1 MLSRRC
7 VLPVSGGPVEPG
19 RLHPSSLLRD
29 PMSVD
34 VRLGKIHVLPGE
46 IVSRIAAG
54 EVIERPAAVVKELID
69 NSLDADSRRI
79 AVEVLDGGRRLIK
92 VTDDGEGIWAADVP
106 LAFQRHA
113 TSKLA
118 HDTDLSSIETLGF
131 RGEALASIASISKVR
146 LLTASRD
153 ESVGTLLILDGG
165 VVTTCEEAA
174 SPHGTQI
181 EIVDLFF
188 NTPAR
193 KKFLKTTGTEFS
205 HICQVVQ
212 QAALAWPQVHFRLV
226 HNGQEVCEYPAADTS
241 HDRVLQVYGPAIS
254 SHMVTVHGELSGL
267 RVHGMAVLATSARAS
282 RSPQELFV
290 NHRSVKNATVS
301 HAVYEGYGV
310 SLPKGHHPLFVLF
323 VEVDPARVDVNVH
336 PTKREVRF
344 ADSDLVHRAVQRAI
358 RSAVGSTGADGAC
371 GAVPSLLSGSAVG
384 TGVRTFM
391 DGGIGSR
398 PFQAASF
405 SVSEFPLGQS
415 GERAEISAQ
424 AVQETMSAYVL
435 QTANEVLPFG
445 QIRQTFLVAQVGSEL
460 HVIDQHT
467 AHERVLFERLL
478 RALGQQAVTQQPLL
492 IPEPVTVPLHQ
503 AMQLQQHL
511 SDLAG
516 LGLDMEPFG
525 SGTFLIRAVP
535 ALLGHTDG
543 ATLVHGL
550 LEDLSEWSAT
560 ASCEQRLRPI
570 LATMA
575 CHSAVRAGRAMTLPE
590 IKVLIEDWVAEG
602 VPTTCPH
609 GRRIALRLPAQ
620 ELDKI
625 FNR

>member
-1 MLSRRC
+1 
-7 VLPVSGGPVEPG
+7 
-19 RLHPSSLLRD
+19 
-29 PMSVD
+29 MSVD
-34 VRLGKIHVLPGE
+34 TRLGKIHVLPGE

-54 EVIERPAAVVKELID
+54 EVIERPAAVVKELVD
-69 NSLDADSRRI
+69 NSLDAGSARI
-79 AVEVLDGGRRLIK
+79 VVEVLDGGRKLIK
-92 VTDDGEGIWAADVP
+92 VTDDGEGIRAADVP

-113 TSKLA
+113 TSKLV
-118 HDTDLSSIETLGF
+118 HDTDLFSIETLGF
-131 RGEALASIASISKVR
+131 RGEALPSIASISKVR

-153 ESVGTLLILDGG
+153 ESVGTVLILDGG
-165 VVTTCEEAA
+165 AVTTCEEAA
-174 SPHGTQI
+174 SPHGTHI
-181 EIVDLFF
+181 EIADLFF

-226 HNGQEVCEYPAADTS
+226 HNGQEVCEYPAAGAS
-241 HDRVLQVYGPAIS
+241 PDRILQVYGPS
-254 SHMVTVHGELSGL
+254 VSNHMVMVQGELSGH
-267 RVHGMAVLATSARAS
+267 RVHGMTVMATSARAS

-290 NHRSVKNATVS
+290 NHRPVKNATIS
-301 HAVYEGYGV
+301 HAIYEGYGV

-344 ADSDLVHRAVQRAI
+344 ADSDLVHRAVQRTI
-358 RSAVGSTGADGAC
+358 RSAVGSTEPEGTCAD
-371 GAVPSLLSGSAVG
+371 VPSVLSGHTVG
-384 TGVRTFM
+384 TEAPSWTNGRN
-391 DGGIGSR
+391 GGRHSQPVGS
-398 PFQAASF
+398 SD
-405 SVSEFPLGQS
+405 FPTGQT
-415 GERAEISAQ
+415 GERAVMSAQ
-424 AVQETMSAYVL
+424 VVQEAMSAYLV
-435 QTANEVLPFG
+435 QTANDVLPFG

-478 RALGQQAVTQQPLL
+478 RACSQHTVTQQPLL

-511 SDLAG
+511 SDLAK
-516 LGLDMEPFG
+516 LGLDIEPFG

-535 ALLGHTDG
+535 ALLGHMDG
-543 ATLVHGL
+543 AALVHGL
-550 LEDLSEWSAT
+550 LEDLSEWSST
-560 ASCEQRLRPI
+560 ASFEQRMRPI

-590 IKVLIEDWVAEG
+590 IKVLVEDWVAEG

-609 GRRIALRLPAQ
+609 GRRIALRLPAA
-620 ELDKI
+620 ELEKI
-625 FNR
+625 FGR

>member
-1 MLSRRC
+1 
-7 VLPVSGGPVEPG
+7 
-19 RLHPSSLLRD
+19 
-29 PMSVD
+29 MSVD
-34 VRLGKIHVLPGE
+34 VRLGKIHVLPSE

-54 EVIERPAAVVKELID
+54 EVIERPAAVVKELVD
-69 NSLDADSRRI
+69 NSLDAGSARI
-79 AVEVLDGGRRLIK
+79 VVEVLDGGRKLIK
-92 VTDDGEGIWAADVP
+92 VTDDGEGIRAADVP

-113 TSKLA
+113 TSKLD
-118 HDTDLSSIETLGF
+118 HDTDLFSIDTLGF
-131 RGEALASIASISKVR
+131 RGEALPSIASISKVR

-165 VVTTCEEAA
+165 AVTTCEEAA
-174 SPHGTQI
+174 SPHGTHI
-181 EIVDLFF
+181 EIADLFF

-205 HICQVVQ
+205 HICQAVQ

-226 HNGQEVCEYPAADTS
+226 HNGQEVCEYPAADAS
-241 HDRVLQVYGPAIS
+241 PDRILQVYGPS
-254 SHMVTVHGELSGL
+254 VSNHLVMVQGELSGH
-267 RVHGMAVLATSARAS
+267 RVHGMAVMATSARAS

-290 NHRSVKNATVS
+290 NHRPVKNATIS
-301 HAVYEGYGV
+301 HAIYEGYGV
-310 SLPKGHHPLFVLF
+310 SLPKGHHPRFVLF
-323 VEVDPARVDVNVH
+323 VDVDPARVDVNVH

-358 RSAVGSTGADGAC
+358 RSAVGSTGPEGAC
-371 GAVPSLLSGSAVG
+371 ADVPAVLSGHTVG
-384 TGVRTFM
+384 TAARSWT
-391 DGGIGSR
+391 DGRNGGRHSQ
-398 PFQAASF
+398 PVES
-405 SVSEFPLGQS
+405 SDFPAGQT
-415 GERAEISAQ
+415 GERAVMSAQ
-424 AVQETMSAYVL
+424 VVQEATSAYLV
-435 QTANEVLPFG
+435 QTANDVLPFG

-460 HVIDQHT
+460 HIIDQHT
-467 AHERVLFERLL
+467 AHERVLFEGLL
-478 RALGQQAVTQQPLL
+478 RACSQHTVTQQPLL

-511 SDLAG
+511 ADLAT
-516 LGLDMEPFG
+516 LGLDIEPFG

-535 ALLGHTDG
+535 ALLGHMDG
-543 ATLVHGL
+543 AALVHGL
-550 LEDLSEWSAT
+550 LEDLSEWSST
-560 ASCEQRLRPI
+560 ASFEQRMRPI

-575 CHSAVRAGRAMTLPE
+575 CHSAVRAGRAMTSPE

>member
-1 MLSRRC
+1 
-7 VLPVSGGPVEPG
+7 
-19 RLHPSSLLRD
+19 
-29 PMSVD
+29 MSVD
-34 VRLGKIHVLPGE
+34 LRLGKIHVLPGE
-46 IVSRIAAG
+46 IASRIAAG

-69 NSLDADSRRI
+69 NSLDAGSTRI
-79 AVEVLDGGRRLIK
+79 VVDVVDGGRRFIK
-92 VTDDGEGIWAADVP
+92 VTDDGEGICAADVP

-113 TSKLA
+113 TSKLQ
-118 HDTDLSSIETLGF
+118 HDSDLCSIGTLGF
-131 RGEALASIASISKVR
+131 RGEALPSIASISKIR
-146 LLTASRD
+146 LLTGTR
-153 ESVGTLLILDGG
+153 EEPVGTLLIMDGSA
-165 VVTTCEEAA
+165 VVKCEEAA
-174 SPHGTQI
+174 SPHGTHI
-181 EIVDLFF
+181 EIGDLFF

-205 HICQVVQ
+205 HICQVMQ

-226 HNGQEVCEYPAADTS
+226 HNGQEVCEYPAAGTS
-241 HDRVLQVYGPAIS
+241 QNRILQVYGESVSA
-254 SHMVTVHGELSGL
+254 HMVVVQGELSGL
-267 RVHGMAVLATSARAS
+267 RVHGMAVTATSARTS

-290 NHRSVKNATVS
+290 NRRPVKNATVS
-301 HAVYEGYGV
+301 HAIYEGYGV

-358 RSAVGSTGADGAC
+358 QSAVGSTLGAGAFAEVPSVLSGNTIGTEGRPFADG
-371 GAVPSLLSGSAVG
+371 GHGE
-384 TGVRTFM
+384 
-391 DGGIGSR
+391 R
-398 PFQAASF
+398 PFQAASLRG
-405 SVSEFPLGQS
+405 SEFPAKQTD
-415 GERAEISAQ
+415 ERAQTSAQ
-424 AVQETMSAYVL
+424 IVRETASAYL
-435 QTANEVLPFG
+435 MQPASEVLPFG

-478 RALGQQAVTQQPLL
+478 RACSQQAVTQQPLL

-503 AMQLQQHL
+503 AMQLQQFL
-511 SDLAG
+511 PEFAR

-535 ALLGHTDG
+535 ALLGRMDG
-543 ATLVHGL
+543 AALVHGL
-550 LEDLSEWSAT
+550 LEDFNEWSST
-560 ASCEQRLRPI
+560 VSFEQRMRPI

-575 CHSAVRAGRAMTLPE
+575 CHSAVRAGRSMTLPE
-590 IKVLIEDWVAEG
+590 IKALIEDWVAEG

-609 GRRIALRLPAQ
+609 GRRIALRLPAE
-620 ELDKI
+620 ELEKI

>member
-1 MLSRRC
+1 
-7 VLPVSGGPVEPG
+7 
-19 RLHPSSLLRD
+19 
-29 PMSVD
+29 MSVD
-34 VRLGKIHVLPGE
+34 TRLGKIHVLPGE

-54 EVIERPAAVVKELID
+54 EVIERPAAVVKELVD
-69 NSLDADSRRI
+69 NSLDAGSARI
-79 AVEVLDGGRRLIK
+79 VVEVLDGGRKLIK
-92 VTDDGEGIWAADVP
+92 VTDDGEGIRAADVP

-113 TSKLA
+113 TSKLV
-118 HDTDLSSIETLGF
+118 HDTDLFSIETLGF
-131 RGEALASIASISKVR
+131 RGEALPSIASISKVR

-153 ESVGTLLILDGG
+153 ESVGTVLILDGG
-165 VVTTCEEAA
+165 AVTTCEEAA
-174 SPHGTQI
+174 SPHGTHI
-181 EIVDLFF
+181 EIADLFF

-226 HNGQEVCEYPAADTS
+226 HNGQEVCEYPAAGAS
-241 HDRVLQVYGPAIS
+241 PDRILQVYGPS
-254 SHMVTVHGELSGL
+254 VSNHMVMVQGELSGH
-267 RVHGMAVLATSARAS
+267 RVHGMTVMATSARAS

-290 NHRSVKNATVS
+290 NHRPVKNATIS
-301 HAVYEGYGV
+301 HAIYEGYGV

-358 RSAVGSTGADGAC
+358 RSAVGSTEPEGAC
-371 GAVPSLLSGSAVG
+371 ADVPSVLSGHTVG
-384 TGVRTFM
+384 TEAPSWTNGRN
-391 DGGIGSR
+391 GGRHSQPVGPSD
-398 PFQAASF
+398 
-405 SVSEFPLGQS
+405 FPAGQT
-415 GERAEISAQ
+415 GERAVMSAQ
-424 AVQETMSAYVL
+424 VVQEAMSAYLV
-435 QTANEVLPFG
+435 QTANDVLPFG

-478 RALGQQAVTQQPLL
+478 RACSQHTVTQQPLL

-511 SDLAG
+511 SDLAK
-516 LGLDMEPFG
+516 LGLDIEPFG

-535 ALLGHTDG
+535 ALLGHMDG
-543 ATLVHGL
+543 AALVHGL
-550 LEDLSEWSAT
+550 LEDLSEWSST
-560 ASCEQRLRPI
+560 ASFEQRMRPI

-609 GRRIALRLPAQ
+609 GRRIALRLPAA
-620 ELDKI
+620 ELEKI
-625 FNR
+625 FGR